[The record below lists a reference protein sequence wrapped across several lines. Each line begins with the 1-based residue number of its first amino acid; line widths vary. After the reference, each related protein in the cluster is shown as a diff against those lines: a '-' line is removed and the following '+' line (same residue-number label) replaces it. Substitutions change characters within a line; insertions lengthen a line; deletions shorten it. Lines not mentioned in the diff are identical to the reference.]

1 MPQLTRSA
9 ELFEE
14 AKQFIPGGVNSPVRA
29 FKSVGGTPVFMAK
42 GKGAYMTDVD
52 GNTYIDYVG
61 SWGPFI
67 LGSMHPK
74 VTDAL
79 VHTLTNIG
87 TSFGT
92 PIELEIEIAELL
104 TRIVPSIEM
113 VRMVNSGT
121 EATMSAVRLA
131 RGYTGRDKIIKFEG
145 CYHGHGDSFLIKA
158 GSGALTLGTP
168 DSPGVT
174 KGTANDTLNAKYND
188 LESVKTLVN
197 ENKDNVA
204 AIIIEPVAGNTGV
217 IPANKEF
224 LQGLRD
230 YCTQEGIVLI
240 FDEVMCG
247 FRVALGGAQEL
258 YGITPD
264 LTTMGKIIG
273 GGLPVGAFGGKREIM
288 EKIAPLGDVYQ
299 AGTLSG
305 NPLAIT
311 AGLAT
316 LQILKDDNPYP
327 ELERKAAILEE
338 GFRDNMQKLGLNYTQ
353 NRVGSMACLFFTEKP
368 VENHDDA
375 VASDLQKYS
384 RYFQSMLD
392 QGVYLA
398 PSQFEAMFTSTAHSD
413 EDLEKTIRANYV
425 ALQAAEA

>member
-1 MPQLTRSA
+1 MPQLTKSA
-9 ELFEE
+9 ELFEQ

-29 FKSVGGTPVFMAK
+29 FKSVGGKPVFMAK
-42 GKGAYMTDVD
+42 GEGAYMTDVD

-67 LGSMHPK
+67 LGSMHPG
-74 VTDAL
+74 VTNAL

-104 TRIVPSIEM
+104 TQIVPSIEM

-131 RGYTGRDKIIKFEG
+131 RGCTGRDKIIKFEG

-188 LESVKTLVN
+188 IESVTALVN

-204 AIIIEPVAGNTGV
+204 AVIIEPVAGNTGV
-217 IPANKEF
+217 IPAKKEF
-224 LQGLRD
+224 LQALRD
-230 YCTQEGIVLI
+230 LCTQEGIVLI

-247 FRVALGGAQEL
+247 FRVALGGAQER
-258 YGITPD
+258 YGIIPD

-288 EKIAPLGDVYQ
+288 EHIAPIGNVYQ

-311 AGLAT
+311 AGLET
-316 LQILKDDNPYP
+316 LKVLKDDNPYP

-338 GFRDNMQKLGLNYTQ
+338 GFRDNMNKLGLSYTQ

-375 VASDLQKYS
+375 VAADVKKYAK
-384 RYFQSMLD
+384 YFQSMLE

-413 EDLEKTIRANYV
+413 ADLEKTIKANYS
-425 ALQAAEA
+425 ALQAAEQ